1 MRLRR
6 EIVARGHI
14 LGGAVEHA
22 TGAECL
28 GDGTGSPCAPGG
40 GPGTKERTV
49 LGRSHPSRLGH
60 RSRPTAQGSGKRRA
74 SPRESPRVAGGRVLG
89 AGRGTVDAPLWLG
102 GALAPCGRR
111 PLLVAGG
118 LLPGGAGRQGAAST
132 ELRAPGR
139 VTCRPGRVTLPGV

>member
-6 EIVARGHI
+6 EIVAEDI
-14 LGGAVEHA
+14 LGGVVEHA
-22 TGAECL
+22 TGPDSL

-40 GPGTKERTV
+40 SPGTKERTV

-89 AGRGTVDAPLWLG
+89 AGRGTVDAPL
-102 GALAPCGRR
+102 
-111 PLLVAGG
+111 
-118 LLPGGAGRQGAAST
+118 
-132 ELRAPGR
+132 
-139 VTCRPGRVTLPGV
+139 